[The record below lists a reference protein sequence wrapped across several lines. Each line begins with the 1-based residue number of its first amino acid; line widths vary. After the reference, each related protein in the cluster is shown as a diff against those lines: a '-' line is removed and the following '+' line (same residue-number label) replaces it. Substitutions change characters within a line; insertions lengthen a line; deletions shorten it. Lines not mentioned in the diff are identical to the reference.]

1 MAAFTPLISRL
12 SQVRSRF
19 ALHIAAQGASATLT
33 DTLYELAYK
42 VKQIPSGIQYVRSGY
57 QLFKGNTSLSKL
69 PAYLD
74 FRQLTSMYQ
83 MCYGCTALTQVGVL
97 ETANVTNMMW
107 AFYGCETLTRIDG
120 LDTSAITSASELF
133 HGCSSLVTI
142 VQPLDFSNVKSQID
156 TTFTACRNL
165 ESVSFTGAIS
175 VDIWVNGCPKLTLE
189 SLLSLLNALADGV
202 TDKTCTLGTKNL
214 AKLSE
219 TQKAI
224 ATSKGWTL
232 Q

>member
-1 MAAFTPLISRL
+1 M
-12 SQVRSRF
+12 
-19 ALHIAAQGASATLT
+19 
-33 DTLYELAYK
+33 
-42 VKQIPSGIQYVRSGY
+42 
-57 QLFKGNTSLSKL
+57 SKL

-74 FRQLTSMYQ
+74 FRQLTSRYQ
-83 MCYGCTALTQVGVL
+83 MCYGCTTLTQVGVL

-107 AFYGCETLTRIDG
+107 AFYGCETLTRIEG

-202 TDKTCTLGTKNL
+202 TDKTCTLGAKNL

-219 TQKAI
+219 AQKAI

>member
-1 MAAFTPLISRL
+1 MADFTPLISRL
-12 SQVRSRF
+12 SQVRSLF

-107 AFYGCETLTRIDG
+107 AFYGCETLTRIEG

-165 ESVSFTGAIS
+165 ESVSFTGTIS
-175 VDIWVNGCPKLTLE
+175 VDIWANGCPKLTLE
-189 SLLSLLNALADGV
+189 SL
-202 TDKTCTLGTKNL
+202 
-214 AKLSE
+214 
-219 TQKAI
+219 
-224 ATSKGWTL
+224 
-232 Q
+232 

>member
-1 MAAFTPLISRL
+1 MSY
-12 SQVRSRF
+12 RSR
-19 ALHIAAQGASATLT
+19 
-33 DTLYELAYK
+33 
-42 VKQIPSGIQYVRSGY
+42 
-57 QLFKGNTSLSKL
+57 
-69 PAYLD
+69 
-74 FRQLTSMYQ
+74 
-83 MCYGCTALTQVGVL
+83 MCAV
-97 ETANVTNMMW
+97 
-107 AFYGCETLTRIDG
+107 I
-120 LDTSAITSASELF
+120 
-133 HGCSSLVTI
+133 
-142 VQPLDFSNVKSQID
+142 SNVKSQID

-165 ESVSFTGAIS
+165 ESVSFTGTIS